1 MNLKPLFLSV
11 LLATIYTTANAATTT
26 VEKNAPD
33 ATATSTAVP
42 ASAESALGKAVD
54 KVTANGDSSVKPE
67 KVTAET
73 HGKSDDKSA
82 KKVVKKPHAQSTHTS
97 EKMKANT
104 GEEKD
109 NTKNKSNDTQ

>member
-1 MNLKPLFLSV
+1 MPMASPFLS
-11 LLATIYTTANAATTT
+11 A
-26 VEKNAPD
+26 
-33 ATATSTAVP
+33 
-42 ASAESALGKAVD
+42 
-54 KVTANGDSSVKPE
+54 
-67 KVTAET
+67 
-73 HGKSDDKSA
+73 HHRKSEDKSA